1 MGKVHKVEAGH
12 QATTVPCGR
21 LQCTPPGR
29 EPDGLSP
36 LTPELK
42 GFIERVIV
50 PILVKEYLAITES
63 EIDLAW
69 YDSEGAHCLGS
80 STGPKAGEAL
90 KP

>member
-21 LQCTPPGR
+21 LQYTPPGR

-42 GFIERVIV
+42 GFIDRVIV
-50 PILVKEYLAITES
+50 PILVKEYLVITES
-63 EIDLAW
+63 EIDLAC
-69 YDSEGAHCLGS
+69 YDFEGAHSLGS
-80 STGPKAGEAL
+80 STGPNAEEAL